1 MGRLVRSGDARPRGM
16 KLDPRRNIAATA
28 AGIVSLGL
36 GLGIWL
42 IRPEAP
48 FTPARIALLAA
59 GVACLV
65 AGSWPSRRVRFVL
78 VAAALVTLTVV
89 GALAF
94 MTIGFSILVGAA
106 LASYGL
112 FIEYAREGRD

>member
-1 MGRLVRSGDARPRGM
+1 M
-16 KLDPRRNIAATA
+16 KLDPKRNIAATA
-28 AGIVSLGL
+28 AGIVSVGL
-36 GLGIWL
+36 VIGIWL
-42 IRPEAP
+42 IDRNAP
-48 FTPARIALLAA
+48 FPPARIALLAA
-59 GVACLV
+59 GIASLV

-78 VAAALVTLTVV
+78 IAIVLVTLTVV

-112 FIEYAREGRD
+112 FTEYAREGPE